1 VKPRVPLF
9 VVALLIGASTWTM
22 HRSTSADARAERTPE
37 PRVPIMPLVHAE
49 AAKPAARQAAR
60 PAAYSTASLDIVA
73 AQPQTP

>member
-1 VKPRVPLF
+1 
-9 VVALLIGASTWTM
+9 M
-22 HRSTSADARAERTPE
+22 HRSTSADAQAERTPE

-49 AAKPAARQAAR
+49 AAKPAAR